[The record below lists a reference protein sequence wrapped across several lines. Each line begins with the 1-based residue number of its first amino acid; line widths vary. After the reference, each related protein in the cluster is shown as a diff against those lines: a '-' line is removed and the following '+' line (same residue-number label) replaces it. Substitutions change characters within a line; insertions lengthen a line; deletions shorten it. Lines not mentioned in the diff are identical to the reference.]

1 MLVSPVLPAYAQA
14 FTEVSSQAG
23 IGGRMFSV
31 TMIGGGCAF
40 FDYDNDGWLDIYL
53 VGGLNPDRLYHNNR
67 DGTFTEKAM
76 FIGFGITATLY
87 TMGVVTGDIDN
98 DGWRDVFVTTVGAG
112 QSFHNL
118 MPNLLFRNNRNGTFT
133 DISHQAGI
141 RDSSWSVAAT
151 MGDYNL
157 DGYLDIHVVNYV
169 DSLGF
174 IEDSITGDIIGYKHK
189 GHRNFLYRNNG
200 NSTFTN
206 VAASM
211 QVDDRGT
218 GLATAF
224 TDYDNDHD
232 ADIFTVNDFGEW
244 IVPNR
249 LYQNNFPVNSFT
261 DVSAASGAD
270 IGIYGMGIA
279 TGDYDE
285 DGDLDYYF
293 TNIGEKA
300 LLNNSGSGTF
310 TDVAVAA
317 GVANGKIDT
326 LNTTGWGCGFLDY
339 DNDTWLDLFVANG
352 YIPVAEFIATGEK
365 DPKKLF
371 KNNMDGTF
379 TDVSVMEG
387 VSDSSKGRGFAYGD
401 YDNDGDLDM
410 LVLVTEEDT
419 IFPNNEHALLFRN
432 DIANGNYWLKV
443 QLRGTTSNRDGFG
456 SRVEAYAGGRK
467 WIREIDG
474 GSSFASQHSS
484 IAHFGLGSFTTVDSV
499 VVIWP
504 GGGKTTISNV
514 AANQSITIVEGG
526 NIQVVRYV
534 SLELCE
540 GDSIFAGGAWRKNNG
555 TYYDTITSPTADSI
569 LITTLLVNP
578 VITTTLQY
586 SICEG
591 DSILLGGS
599 YQTES
604 AIFHDT
610 LLASKGCDSI
620 VISELSVIPLQVAIA
635 DVFLCEGDSFFAE
648 GAWQTEGGTY
658 YDTFPSS
665 GCNYVV
671 ITSVGIFPSFSP
683 DTIYET
689 ICEDDSI
696 FAGGGWQSSA
706 GVFYDSF
713 QTSFGCDSIVA
724 TEIELIQEAV
734 SNLERSICM
743 GDSLFVQGAWRTVPG
758 IYYDS
763 IVPANGCDS
772 IFIVTLS
779 VMDAQTSFDSAFI
792 TAGDSIYLAGAWR
805 TIPGT
810 YYDTL
815 AGMNGCDSIV
825 ITELTVLAGITALSN
840 SNHIT
845 VHPNPFQSGF
855 TVSYSLPADDE
866 VEIRLYS
873 ASGKLARLIFDDRQA
888 AGSHSIEF
896 PEKLNAGVYFISFR
910 SSRHA
915 GVVKAIAFG
924 GG

>member
-1 MLVSPVLPAYAQA
+1 MKSARLRRLAAFCFLACLMLPVYPQA

-23 IGGRMFSV
+23 LGGRMFSV

-98 DGWRDVFVTTVGAG
+98 DGWRDVFVTTVGVG

-118 MPNLLFRNNRNGTFT
+118 MPNLLFHNNRNGTFT

-151 MGDYNL
+151 MGDYNQ

-200 NSTFTN
+200 NNTFTN

-224 TDYDNDHD
+224 TDYDNDYD

-249 LYQNNFPVNSFT
+249 LYQNNFPANSFT

-293 TNIGEKA
+293 TNIGEKV

-310 TDVAVAA
+310 TDVAAAA
-317 GVANGKIDT
+317 GVANGTIDT

-410 LVLVTEEDT
+410 LVLVTEEDLV
-419 IFPNNEHALLFRN
+419 FPNNEHVLLFRN
-432 DIANGNYWLKV
+432 DIANGYNWLKL

-484 IAHFGLGSFTTVDSV
+484 IAHFGLGSFTAVDSV

-504 GGGKTTISNV
+504 GGGRSLLTNV
-514 AANQSITIVEGG
+514 AANRLIIIIENSSAQIVTH
-526 NIQVVRYV
+526 RYP
-534 SLELCE
+534 ELCD
-540 GDSIFAGGAWRKNNG
+540 GDSLFAGAAWRKTNG
-555 TYYDTITSPTADSI
+555 TYYDTFSSPLVDTVI
-569 LITTLLVNP
+569 VTHLLVHP
-578 VITTTLQY
+578 VKTVTLRF

-591 DSILLGGS
+591 DSMMLGGS
-599 YQTES
+599 YQTDS
-604 AIFHDT
+604 TTIYDT
-610 LLASKGCDSI
+610 LHTSKGCDSI
-620 VISELSVIPLQVAIA
+620 VISELTVIPLQVAIA
-635 DVFLCEGDSFFAE
+635 DVFLCEGDSFFAQ
-648 GAWQTEGGTY
+648 GAWQTEGGAY
-658 YDTFPSS
+658 YDTFPST

-671 ITSVGIFPSFSP
+671 ITSIGILPP
-683 DTIYET
+683 VAPHTIYDI
-689 ICEDDSI
+689 ICEGDSI
-696 FAGGGWQSSA
+696 FAGGGWQSSS

-713 QTSFGCDSIVA
+713 QTSFGCDSIV
-724 TEIELIQEAV
+724 
-734 SNLERSICM
+734 
-743 GDSLFVQGAWRTVPG
+743 
-758 IYYDS
+758 
-763 IVPANGCDS
+763 
-772 IFIVTLS
+772 IVTLS
-779 VMDAQTSFDSAFI
+779 VVDAQISFDTAVI
-792 TAGDSIYLAGAWR
+792 TTGDSIYLAGAWR
-805 TIPGT
+805 TMPGI
-810 YYDTL
+810 YYDTF
-815 AGMNGCDSIV
+815 AGSNGCDSIV
-825 ITELTVLAGITALSN
+825 ITELTVLTGIATLSN
-840 SNHIT
+840 SCHIT

-855 TVSYSLPADDE
+855 TISYSLPADDE

-873 ASGKLARLIFDDRQA
+873 SSGKLVRVIFDDRQA
-888 AGSHSIEF
+888 AGSHSLEF
-896 PEKLNAGVYFISFR
+896 PYILDAGVYFISFR
-910 SSRHA
+910 TSGYA
-915 GVVKAIAFG
+915 GVVKVIAFG